1 MIPCFFFTFQLQI
14 YVCRGVERPAC
25 RKLCDFKC
33 LLQVCE
39 DLSITPALNLSP
51 ALNLKFH
58 GLRF

>member
-1 MIPCFFFTFQLQI
+1 MGF
-14 YVCRGVERPAC
+14 ERIAC

-33 LLQVCE
+33 LLQACE

>member
-1 MIPCFFFTFQLQI
+1 MIPFFFYFSIANL
-14 YVCRGVERPAC
+14 CLEGFERPAC

-33 LLQVCE
+33 LLQACE